1 MTAENQTLLIV
12 LALAVLAPVIVELI
26 PRVAIPAI
34 VLEIVL
40 GVLVGPQG
48 LNWAEPSRQLE
59 ILSRIGITFLFF
71 LAGLEIDFVAIRGR
85 PVAWAGLSWLV
96 SVGIA

>member
-1 MTAENQTLLIV
+1 MTPENQTLLIV
-12 LALAVLAPVIVELI
+12 LTLAVLAPVMVELI

-40 GVLVGPQG
+40 GILVGPQG
-48 LNWAEPSRQLE
+48 LQWAESNQQLE
-59 ILSRIGITFLFF
+59 MLSRFGMMFLFF

-85 PVAWAGLSWLV
+85 PIV
-96 SVGIA
+96 